1 MTTTEPADVP
11 LESFDR
17 LWNYAEPA
25 ATRERFLARLPE
37 AEAREEPELAAE
49 LMTQIGRTLGL
60 ERKFDA
66 ALEWLD
72 RAETLIAGR
81 PPSVAHVRIL
91 LERGRRLNSSGERA
105 ASIPLFDRAF
115 ELAGRLRAEFHHVD
129 AAHMLGIV
137 EEPTKALE
145 WNERAIALAEAAT
158 DPRARGWLGAL
169 YNNTG
174 WTHHDA
180 GRYDRALDLFQR
192 ALELRERAGQV
203 TETRIARWTIA
214 RTHRSMG
221 RYEEAL
227 AAQRALQ
234 AEHEQADSKHPFVL
248 EEIGENLW
256 ALGREDEA
264 RPYFERAI
272 PDLRALGWVEEERIA
287 SLEERSRGASD
298 TDA

>member
-1 MTTTEPADVP
+1 MPTPDPADIP

-37 AEAREEPELAAE
+37 AEALDEPELAAE
-49 LMTQIGRTLGL
+49 LMSQIGRTLGL
-60 ERKFDA
+60 ERNFDE

-72 RAETLIAGR
+72 RADALVAER
-81 PPSVAHVRIL
+81 PPAVAHVRIL
-91 LERGRRLNSSGERA
+91 LERGRRLNSSGDRA
-105 ASIPLFDRAF
+105 ASIPLFARAF
-115 ELAGRLRAEFHHVD
+115 ELAGRLGAEFHHVD

-145 WNERAIALAEAAT
+145 WNERAIEFAEAAS

-192 ALELRERAGQV
+192 ALELRQNAGQV

-227 AAQRALQ
+227 AAQRELQ
-234 AEHEQADSKHPFVL
+234 AEHEQDDSKHPFVL

-256 ALGREDEA
+256 ALGREEEA
-264 RPYFERAI
+264 RPHFERAI
-272 PDLRALGWVEEERIA
+272 PDLRQLGWVEDERIA
-287 SLEERSRGASD
+287 SLEERSRGGAG
-298 TDA
+298 TGT